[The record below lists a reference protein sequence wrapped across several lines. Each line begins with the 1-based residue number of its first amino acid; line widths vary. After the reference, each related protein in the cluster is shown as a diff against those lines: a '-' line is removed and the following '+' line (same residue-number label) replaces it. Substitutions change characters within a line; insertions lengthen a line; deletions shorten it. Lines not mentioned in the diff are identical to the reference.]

1 MCIRSIAC
9 FGGLRLLIHTV
20 DTACLKLWPSP
31 APTPSSHPRTTVET
45 YSTRRCTRA
54 QTAMHMPGP
63 RHRLAHAYH
72 HTPSSHSDHISLEGS
87 PLPRVMSSC
96 KTEPRSCAS
105 HWLPREN
112 VQTQGTPCPPTS
124 RPLHSESPQLH
135 HISSTS
141 FRGARFG
148 ERCFLRGDVLLRNE
162 YHIDIDLACSRQVLR
177 FDLFHIFCGGLPL

>member
-1 MCIRSIAC
+1 MVDVHSKHRV
-9 FGGLRLLIHTV
+9 LRRPSLAHTYSGHCVFKAVAFPRPHTV
-20 DTACLKLWPSP
+20 LT
-31 APTPSSHPRTTVET
+31 HPRTTVET
-45 YSTRRCTRA
+45 YNTRRCTCA

-87 PLPRVMSSC
+87 PLPRVMNSC

-124 RPLHSESPQLH
+124 RPLHSKSPQLH
-135 HISSTS
+135 HISSTQFPWS
-141 FRGARFG
+141 KIRGT
-148 ERCFLRGDVLLRNE
+148 LLLTRRRP
-162 YHIDIDLACSRQVLR
+162 S
-177 FDLFHIFCGGLPL
+177 P